1 MPNTRRMACA
11 AALFAAALTAGQH
24 THAADTFPTKALR
37 IIVPA
42 APGGTTD
49 IASRVMAEPMG
60 RDLGQTVVVENRA
73 GGSGII
79 GVQALLAAPADGH
92 TLIMGNIGPNAINY
106 SLFKTL
112 PYRME
117 EMEPITI
124 VIANPNVLVVS
135 PALPVTNVAELVA
148 LARGAPGKYSFASSG
163 RGQSI
168 HMSGELLKVAT
179 GIDIIHVA
187 YKGAAPAVA
196 DVVAGQVTMM
206 VDNLPSSIALIRGGK
221 LRALAVTGKSRSA
234 ELPEV
239 PTMQE
244 AGFANF
250 EVIAWFGFF
259 VRAGTPRPVVDRL
272 YAVTKKVLETPEVK
286 ARWADLGAFAPAESP
301 AATKAFVLAERR
313 KWEQVATA
321 AKIAPE

>member
-221 LRALAVTGKSRSA
+221 LRALAVTGKNRSA

-259 VRAGTPRPVVDRL
+259 VRSGTPKPVIDRL

>member
-11 AALFAAALTAGQH
+11 AALFAAALTAGQQV
-24 THAADTFPTKALR
+24 HAADTFPTKALR

-49 IASRVMAEPMG
+49 IASRVLADPMG

-92 TLIMGNIGPNAINY
+92 TLMMGNIGPNAINY
-106 SLFKTL
+106 SLFKSL

-221 LRALAVTGKSRSA
+221 LRALAVTGKNRSA

-259 VRAGTPRPVVDRL
+259 VRSGTPKPVIDRL
-272 YAVTKKVLETPEVK
+272 YAMAKKVLETPAVK

>member
-221 LRALAVTGKSRSA
+221 LRALAVTGKNRSA

-259 VRAGTPRPVVDRL
+259 VRSGTPKPVIDRL

-321 AKIAPE
+321 AKIHPE

>member
-1 MPNTRRMACA
+1 MPNTRWMACA
-11 AALFAAALTAGQH
+11 GKLLAAAMTLGHHA
-24 THAADTFPTKALR
+24 HAADAFPTKPLR

-49 IASRVMAEPMG
+49 IASRVLADPMG
-60 RDLGQTVVVENRA
+60 RDLGQTVVVENKA

-112 PYRME
+112 PYKME
-117 EMEPITI
+117 DMEPITI

-135 PALPVTNVAELVA
+135 PALPVKSVAELVT

-206 VDNLPSSIALIRGGK
+206 VDNLPSSIALIRAGR
-221 LRALAVTGKSRSA
+221 LRALAVTGKTRSA

-259 VRAGTPRPVVDRL
+259 VRSGTPKPVIDRL
-272 YAVTKKVLETPEVK
+272 YAAAKKVLETPEVK
-286 ARWADLGAFAPAESP
+286 ARWADLGAFAPAEPP
-301 AATKAFVLAERR
+301 AATKAFVVAERR

-321 AKIAPE
+321 AKIQPE

>member
-1 MPNTRRMACA
+1 MLKSTWM
-11 AALFAAALTAGQH
+11 ALTGALV
-24 THAADTFPTKALR
+24 AATMFSGTGAQAAEPFPTKPLR

-49 IASRVMAEPMG
+49 IASRVLAEPMG
-60 RDLGQTVVVENRA
+60 RELGQTVVVENRA

-79 GVQALLAAPADGH
+79 GTQALLAAPADGH
-92 TLIMGNIGPNAINY
+92 TLIMGNIGPNAINF
-106 SLFKTL
+106 SLFKAL
-112 PYRME
+112 PYKME
-117 EMEPITI
+117 DMEPITI
-124 VIANPNVLVVS
+124 VIANPNVLVVNT
-135 PALPVTNVAELVA
+135 ALPVKNVAELVA

-168 HMSGELLKVAT
+168 HMSGELLKVQT

-206 VDNLPSSIALIRGGK
+206 VDNLPSSIALIRAGK
-221 LRALAVTGKSRSA
+221 LRALAVTSKSRSA
-234 ELPEV
+234 ELPDV

-259 VRAGTPRPVVDRL
+259 VRAGTPRPVIDRL
-272 YAVTKKVLETPEVK
+272 YAVTKKLLDTPEVK
-286 ARWADLGAFAPAESP
+286 ARWTDLGAFAPAESP
-301 AATKAFVLAERR
+301 ERTRAFVLAERQ
-313 KWEQVATA
+313 KWQQVATA
-321 AKIAPE
+321 AKIQPE

>member
-24 THAADTFPTKALR
+24 VHAADTFPTKPLR

-49 IASRVMAEPMG
+49 IASRVLADPMG
-60 RDLGQTVVVENRA
+60 RDLGQAVVVENRA

-92 TLIMGNIGPNAINY
+92 TLMMGNIGPNAINY

-259 VRAGTPRPVVDRL
+259 VRAGTPKPVIDRL
-272 YAVTKKVLETPEVK
+272 YAVAKKVLETPAVK
-286 ARWADLGAFAPAESP
+286 TRWADLGAFAPAESP

>member
-73 GGSGII
+73 GGYGII

-221 LRALAVTGKSRSA
+221 LRALAVTGKNRSA

-259 VRAGTPRPVVDRL
+259 VRSGTPKPVIDRL
-272 YAVTKKVLETPEVK
+272 YAVAKKVLETPEVK

-313 KWEQVATA
+313 KWEQVATT